1 MTLVETFNT
10 SDYNQMAATM
20 GMAADSKPSRDSST
34 LARLRINHT
43 PIMGEQEVNGKK
55 VKLEVVSGGTY
66 KLEIP
71 DGPCTNGL
79 SWATT
84 RHPIVMSRLSWLTI

>member
-34 LARLRINHT
+34 LARLIT
-43 PIMGEQEVNGKK
+43 P
-55 VKLEVVSGGTY
+55 
-66 KLEIP
+66 
-71 DGPCTNGL
+71 L
-79 SWATT
+79 SW
-84 RHPIVMSRLSWLTI
+84 VSKRLMVRR